1 MPDDDRMYKLEGII
15 IPKKESVTE
24 WTVKNHYLKRTGSYL
39 SYKKYPFMVE
49 PTDSMGRLHDT
60 FEVVIMCPA
69 QASKTTAI
77 MNFIGWTLK
86 YQRENILVILDNANN
101 AQKLAKNRVKPF
113 LMDVCHLLDDSER
126 QQSADKSNSAVNIAL
141 ASGVNLMLGSA
152 KSASDLCSQ
161 PCAFVLLDEVDRYVE
176 LSGEGDPV
184 TLASARTKTYRNSM
198 IVCTSTPT
206 VKDDSRIMSQWKL
219 GTAERWGVVCPTCKH
234 FFSPLWKD
242 IDWTD
247 SENPTTAC
255 PTCGEVWAESDI
267 IGMEHRYEQT
277 NPFPIHDEYGRI
289 MRSYAINGLLMHD
302 QTTWKALKQL
312 EIAAIQTSESAIQS
326 FYNTRLGEVYERPS
340 EMRIDPDILS
350 RCASCRYDDQSL
362 PSDILSIVISSDTH
376 DDCLYLLTAG
386 FSSDGERVY
395 LIRYDIL
402 MGDPDDKHV
411 WAGYDRLMCEVYK
424 TEDGRYLRPIFACG
438 DLGGHRSRSV
448 ALYSLRNPRF
458 RCVRGYRAPNLGQ
471 STCVDPLLNRVSPY
485 KLTEGVKTTVPV
497 QYVGVS
503 GAKDRL
509 NKWQRLTIAGEQH
522 IFAPAVKKCFDLDFW
537 KGMTIEIRDN
547 VGRWVC
553 PYTPNG
559 KGHMANEPTDLMVY
573 AMAAF
578 EMWKTQYYLTC
589 KDREYFSP
597 SGRPLDLTKEITM
610 CAEEVKPAKT
620 KKNSKAKSSKAKA
633 NEPTTEKVEQKKE
646 ETAEVEK
653 AEVLPRSKHRRM

>member
-1 MPDDDRMYKLEGII
+1 MSDDRLYRLDGII

-39 SYKKYPFMVE
+39 SYKKYPFMLA

-77 MNFIGWTLK
+77 MNFIGWSLK

-113 LMDVCHLLDDSER
+113 LMDVCHLLDDTER

-219 GTAERWGVVCPTCKH
+219 GTAERWGVICPTCHH

-242 IDWTD
+242 IDWAD
-247 SENPTTAC
+247 PDKPTTAC
-255 PTCGEVWAESDI
+255 PTCGEVWSETDI
-267 IGMEHRYEQT
+267 ISMEHKYEQT
-277 NPFPIHDEYGRI
+277 NPSPIHDEYGRI

-326 FYNTRLGEVYERPS
+326 FYNTRLGEVYERLP

-362 PSDILSIVISSDTH
+362 PSDILAIVISSDTH
-376 DDCLYLLTAG
+376 DDCLYVLTAG

-411 WAGYDRLMCEVYK
+411 WAQYDRLMCEVYK

-485 KLTEGVKTTVPV
+485 KLIEGVKTTVPV

-509 NKWQRLTIAGEQH
+509 NKWQRLTIAGEQR
-522 IFAPAVKKCFDLDFW
+522 IFAPSVKKCFDLDFW

-553 PYTPNG
+553 PYTPSG

-597 SGRPLDLTKEITM
+597 SGKPLDLTKEITM
-610 CAEEVKPAKT
+610 CDEEVRPTKT
-620 KKNSKAKSSKAKA
+620 KKGSRAKSSKARA
-633 NEPTTEKVEQKKE
+633 VQNPENLEQIKG
-646 ETAEVEK
+646 ETAEVQDT
-653 AEVLPRSKHRRM
+653 EVLPRSKHRRM

>member
-1 MPDDDRMYKLEGII
+1 MPNDDRLYKLDGLI
-15 IPKKESVTE
+15 IPKKESVTS
-24 WTVKNHYLKRTGSYL
+24 WTTHNHYLKRTGTFL
-39 SYKKYPFMVE
+39 SYKKYPFMLA

-77 MNFIGWTLK
+77 MNFIGWSLK

-113 LMDVCHLLDDSER
+113 LMDVCNLLDDTER

-219 GTAERWGVVCPTCKH
+219 GTAERWGVICPTCKH

-242 IDWTD
+242 IDWAD
-247 SENPTTAC
+247 PDKPTTSC
-255 PTCGEVWAESDI
+255 PTCGEVWAETDI

-277 NPFPIHDEYGRI
+277 NPSPIHDEYGRI

-326 FYNTRLGEVYERPS
+326 FYNTRLGEVYERPT

-362 PSDILSIVISSDTH
+362 PSDILAIVISSDTH

-402 MGDPDDKHV
+402 MGDPDDKRV
-411 WAGYDRLMCEVYK
+411 WAQYDRLMCEVYK

-485 KLTEGVKTTVPV
+485 KLVEGVKTTVPV

-509 NKWQRLTIAGEQH
+509 NKWQKLTIAGEQH
-522 IFAPAVKKCFDLDFW
+522 IFAPSVKKCFDLDFW

-553 PYTPNG
+553 PYTPSG

-597 SGRPLDLTKEITM
+597 SGKPLDLTKEITM
-610 CAEEVKPAKT
+610 CAEEVKPTKT
-620 KKNSKAKSSKAKA
+620 KRSSKAKSSKAKA
-633 NEPTTEKVEQKKE
+633 VQNPENLEQTKG
-646 ETAEVEK
+646 ETAEVQDT
-653 AEVLPRSKHRRM
+653 EVLPRSKHRRM

>member
-1 MPDDDRMYKLEGII
+1 MPDDRLYRLDGII

-24 WTVKNHYLKRTGSYL
+24 WTVKNHYLKRTGTFL
-39 SYKKYPFMVE
+39 SYKKYEFMRI

-77 MNFIGWTLK
+77 MNFIGWSLK
-86 YQRENILVILDNANN
+86 YQRENILVILDNSNN

-113 LMDVCHLLDDSER
+113 LMDVCHLLDDTER

-219 GTAERWGVVCPTCKH
+219 GTAERWGVICPTCQH

-242 IDWTD
+242 IDWSDTD
-247 SENPTTAC
+247 KPTTAC

-267 IGMEHRYEQT
+267 ISMEHKYEQT
-277 NPFPIHDEYGRI
+277 NPSPIHDEYGRI

-411 WAGYDRLMCEVYK
+411 WAQYDRLMCEVYK
-424 TEDGRYLRPIFACG
+424 TEDGRYLRPIFACA
-438 DLGGHRSRSV
+438 DIGGHRSRSV

-485 KLTEGVKTTVPV
+485 KLIEGVKTTVPV

-522 IFAPAVKKCFDLDFW
+522 IFAPSVKKCFDLDFW

-553 PYTPNG
+553 PYTPSG

-597 SGRPLDLTKEITM
+597 NGKPLDLTKEITM
-610 CAEEVKPAKT
+610 CDEEVKPTKAK
-620 KKNSKAKSSKAKA
+620 KGSRAKSSKAKA
-633 NEPTTEKVEQKKE
+633 VQNTENLEQTKVET
-646 ETAEVEK
+646 TA
-653 AEVLPRSKHRRM
+653 AQDTEVLPRSKHRRM

>member
-1 MPDDDRMYKLEGII
+1 MPDDRLYRLDGII

-24 WTVKNHYLKRTGSYL
+24 WTVKNHYLKRTGTFL
-39 SYKKYPFMVE
+39 SYKKYPFMLA

-77 MNFIGWTLK
+77 INFIGWSLQ

-219 GTAERWGVVCPTCKH
+219 GTAERWGVICTTCQH

-242 IDWTD
+242 IDWSD
-247 SENPTTAC
+247 PDKPTTAC

-267 IGMEHRYEQT
+267 IRMEHKYEQT
-277 NPFPIHDEYGRI
+277 NPSPIHDEYGRI

-395 LIRYDIL
+395 LIRCDIL

-411 WAGYDRLMCEVYK
+411 WAQYDRLMCEVYK

-458 RCVRGYRAPNLGQ
+458 RCVRGYRAPNLGT

-485 KLTEGVKTTVPV
+485 KLVEGVKTTVPV

-522 IFAPAVKKCFDLDFW
+522 IFAPSVKKCFDLDFW

-553 PYTPNG
+553 PYTPSG

-597 SGRPLDLTKEITM
+597 NGKPLDLTKEITM
-610 CAEEVKPAKT
+610 CDEEVKPTKAK
-620 KKNSKAKSSKAKA
+620 KGSRAKSSKAKA
-633 NEPTTEKVEQKKE
+633 VQNPETLEQTKG
-646 ETAEVEK
+646 ETAEVQDT
-653 AEVLPRSKHRRM
+653 EVLPRSKHRRM